1 MNTNSSIEKTRPIGR
16 LLRLCFGILAF
27 IVVIPY
33 YFTASVDVILQS
45 LLVML
50 AIIGFYVLLDIAV
63 NQYFPNINPIWG
75 AILAN
80 VPIILLWVLGRG
92 SIQLGALTFLGI
104 SLIVTALR
112 ADSGCEVMSIPG
124 LIFKRHTHL
133 ACILFS
139 PIDWIEKK
147 MANLIAS
154 Q

>member
-1 MNTNSSIEKTRPIGR
+1 MNHHSSIDKTRPIGR

-27 IVVIPY
+27 LVVIPY
-33 YFTASVDVILQS
+33 YFSASVDVILQS

-50 AIIGFYVLLDIAV
+50 AITGFYILLDIAV
-63 NQYFPNINPIWG
+63 NQFFPKINPILG
-75 AILAN
+75 AVLAN

-92 SIQLGALTFLGI
+92 AIQIGALTFLGI
-104 SLIVTALR
+104 SLVVTALR

-147 MANLIAS
+147 MANVTAS

>member
-1 MNTNSSIEKTRPIGR
+1 MNTNSNIEKTRPIGR
-16 LLRLCFGILAF
+16 LLRLCLGILAF

-33 YFTASVDVILQS
+33 YFIVSVDVIFQS

-50 AIIGFYVLLDIAV
+50 AIIGFYILLDIVV
-63 NQYFPNINPIWG
+63 NQYFQNINPILG

-92 SIQLGALTFLGI
+92 AIQLGALTFLGI

-112 ADSGCEVMSIPG
+112 ADTGCEVMSIPG

-133 ACILFS
+133 ACVFFS

-147 MANLIAS
+147 MTI
-154 Q
+154 